1 MIDNNDFSKRRFLF
15 EDAIFRT
22 FRPNK
27 KKEIKGISCSV
38 RTRKRETPARFLK
51 TVLSARVIRET
62 RDSPLFIFF
71 LSSPSLA
78 SRSRERHARRARRI
92 S

>member
-27 KKEIKGISCSV
+27 KKEIKGISSV
-38 RTRKRETPARFLK
+38 RTRKRETPATFLK

>member
-27 KKEIKGISCSV
+27 KKEIKGISSV
-38 RTRKRETPARFLK
+38 RTRRRETPARFLK

-62 RDSPLFIFF
+62 RHSPLFISFPLLPLF
-71 LSSPSLA
+71 SLA
-78 SRSRERHARRARRI
+78 FARAPRATRP
-92 S
+92 

>member
-27 KKEIKGISCSV
+27 KKEIKGISSV
-38 RTRKRETPARFLK
+38 RTRRRETPARFLK
-51 TVLSARVIRET
+51 TSALRS
-62 RDSPLFIFF
+62 RDSGNPA
-71 LSSPSLA
+71 LSSFYFFPLLPSLA

>member
-1 MIDNNDFSKRRFLF
+1 M
-15 EDAIFRT
+15 IFRSDVFYSRT
-22 FRPNK
+22 RYFVRFDLIK
-27 KKEIKGISCSV
+27 KKEIKGISSV
-38 RTRKRETPARFLK
+38 RTRKREIPARFLK

-62 RDSPLFIFF
+62 RHSPLFISFP
-71 LSSPSLA
+71 LLPSLA